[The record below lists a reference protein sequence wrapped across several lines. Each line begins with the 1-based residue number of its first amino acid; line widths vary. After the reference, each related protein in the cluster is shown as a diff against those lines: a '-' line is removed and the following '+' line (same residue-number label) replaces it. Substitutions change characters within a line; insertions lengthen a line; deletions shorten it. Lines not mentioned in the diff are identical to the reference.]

1 MARPNAYCNQPL
13 HGYSHF
19 DEMSLPEDSFYDH
32 DFYDLVCIKDEVTL
46 NVSQLFYG
54 GQDDFTKYKQNRANY
69 SGTYLQRVSMEEA
82 DEGFNDCVNLRWP
95 DPVGTTT
102 ERPFE
107 DKQRHLNFGRGNILL
122 DPILLQ
128 DSKYNFFDL
137 PLVIPLTPLV
147 QNQRERLVAVL
158 LEY

>member
-19 DEMSLPEDSFYDH
+19 DEMSLPIDWFEDD

-46 NVSQLFYG
+46 NVFQLLYG
-54 GQDDFTKYKQNRANY
+54 GQDDFSEYEQNRANY
-69 SGTYLQRVSMEEA
+69 SGTYLQRVPMEEA
-82 DEGFNDCVNLRWP
+82 DEGFNDCVNLRW
-95 DPVGTTT
+95 DPFGTTT

-107 DKQRHLNFGRGNILL
+107 DKLRHFNFGRGSVLL

-128 DSKYNFFDL
+128 ESKYDFFDL
-137 PLVIPLTPLV
+137 PLVIPLTLLV
-147 QNQRERLVAVL
+147 QNHRERLVSIL
-158 LEY
+158 SEY

>member
-54 GQDDFTKYKQNRANY
+54 GQDDFTEYKQNRANY

-82 DEGFNDCVNLRWP
+82 DEGFNGCVNLRW
-95 DPVGTTT
+95 DPFGTTT

-107 DKQRHLNFGRGNILL
+107 DKQRHLNFDRGNILM

-128 DSKYNFFDL
+128 DSKYDFFDL

-147 QNQRERLVAVL
+147 QNHRERLVVVL
-158 LEY
+158 SEY